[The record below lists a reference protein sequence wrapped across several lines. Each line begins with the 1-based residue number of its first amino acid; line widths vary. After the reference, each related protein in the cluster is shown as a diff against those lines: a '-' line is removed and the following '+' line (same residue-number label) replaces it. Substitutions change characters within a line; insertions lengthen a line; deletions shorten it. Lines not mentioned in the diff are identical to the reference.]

1 MHYRRILVGLLA
13 VMVFS
18 SQPQYAQTKNPSLS
32 PENQRIEELT
42 GAKGTLNEKEGVFK
56 VSLPRPDLNEH
67 VSGVKVTPEMGTT
80 AWASFMTSSGTSHV
94 MGDMVLTEEQ
104 VNPVLDIAL
113 ANGLEVTGIHNH
125 FSWDTPRIMY
135 MHIHGMGTTDQLA
148 TAVGKMFSKIKEK
161 STEKGY
167 KANVKIDPAKSTLD
181 PSKIE
186 AIIGQKG
193 EMKNGVYKVTIGRTT
208 NFNGQEIGNTMGVNT
223 WAAFAGSDNEAVVDG
238 DFAMLESEVQPV
250 LKALRSAGI
259 NIVALHNHMMNE
271 SPRIMFLHFW
281 GIGSTSDLAKG
292 VKAALDVQKK

>member
-1 MHYRRILVGLLA
+1 MKHRIVTFGLLTLLA
-13 VMVFS
+13 AS
-18 SQPQYAQTKNPSLS
+18 TQPLYAQTKNPPLS
-32 PENQRIEELT
+32 PENQRIEQLT
-42 GAKGTLNEKEGVFK
+42 GAKGTLNEIEGAFK
-56 VSLPRPDLNEH
+56 VSLPRPDLDEH

-80 AWASFMTSSGTSHV
+80 AWASFMTSGGTSHV

-125 FSWDTPRIMY
+125 FFWDTPRIMY
-135 MHIHGMGTTDQLA
+135 MHIHGMGTTDQTA

-167 KANVKIDPAKSTLD
+167 KANVKIDPTKSTLD
-181 PSKIE
+181 PRKIE
-186 AIIGQKG
+186 AVIGQKG

-208 NFNGQEIGNTMGVNT
+208 HFNGLEIGNTMGVNT

-238 DFAMLESEVQPV
+238 DFAMLESEVQSV
-250 LKALRSAGI
+250 MKALRGAGI
-259 NIVALHNHMMNE
+259 NIVALHNHMMGE

-281 GIGSTSDLAKG
+281 GTGSTADLAKG

>member
-1 MHYRRILVGLLA
+1 
-13 VMVFS
+13 
-18 SQPQYAQTKNPSLS
+18 
-32 PENQRIEELT
+32 
-42 GAKGTLNEKEGVFK
+42 
-56 VSLPRPDLNEH
+56 
-67 VSGVKVTPEMGTT
+67 MGTT

-167 KANVKIDPAKSTLD
+167 KANVQIDPAKSTLD